1 MLGDD
6 MSQELNL
13 VLAQGALVCIHYQT
27 ILEEALE
34 QDVEVVEVFL
44 FVIGGNQDIIQ
55 VDEKE
60 GNPGPPVP
68 CASTSGKPV
77 LSS

>member
-6 MSQELNL
+6 VSQELNL

-44 FVIGGNQDIIQ
+44 FVLGGNQDVIQ

-60 GNPGPPVP
+60 IQVP
-68 CASTSGKPV
+68 QYHVHQPLESLC
-77 LSS
+77 